1 MKTVFM
7 TILKMLL
14 IGAGV
19 GGSIYLLDFFYRKIY
34 VAAWRAGWLARID
47 FQDSGRYELM
57 KKRNR
62 ELFLYCINDEE
73 KNETVIEGKVDDLIA
88 Q

>member
-62 ELFLYCINDEE
+62 ELFLY
-73 KNETVIEGKVDDLIA
+73 
-88 Q
+88 

>member
-14 IGAGV
+14 IGVGV
-19 GGSIYLLDFFYRKIY
+19 GGTIYLLDFFYRKIY

-62 ELFLYCINDEE
+62 ELFLYCVNDEE
-73 KNETVIEGKVDDLIA
+73 KDEKIVEELDSIA